1 MPMPCPS
8 SSDPDS
14 DPAAKH
20 EDYVGVLDLAAAK
33 ARQIN
38 EIRIGGH
45 VLAVA
50 LVDGGAVAFQALCPH
65 DKAGLAAGRIEGC
78 TLICPRHLASFDL
91 RSGAVSKGWKV
102 DALRLYPARIE
113 NGQIAVDM
121 AAVRRDPPGGARK
134 VWDMS

>member
-1 MPMPCPS
+1 MTCS
-8 SSDPDS
+8 SVP
-14 DPAAKH
+14 DPAT
-20 EDYVGVLDLAAAK
+20 EDYRPVLDLAAAQ
-33 ARQIN
+33 AVPIT
-38 EIRIGGH
+38 EIHIEGH

-50 LVDGGAVAFQALCPH
+50 LVEGAAVAFQALCPH

-78 TLICPRHLASFDL
+78 TLSCPRHLASFDL

-113 NGQIAVDM
+113 AGKIAVDM
-121 AAVRRDPPGGARK
+121 AAVRRNPPGGARK